1 VVTERL
7 PTGLRVSGNLRAHV
21 AAMKSLKD
29 AKRRVV
35 QKAAEAM
42 GSAQRVG
49 LDAEEY
55 QDAVSNFK
63 KLESDLKDVLDSIKS
78 SRDTTAKWTERN
90 VTVAE
95 TLSQFFASDDGGGRD
110 SLRDASE
117 VLHKSM
123 TRGHD
128 IVQRSVASKVE
139 ENAIKPLSDLL
150 TDRFPALKKRIAE
163 HSALETDYSSYVRR
177 LEGLKD
183 KPVDDPE
190 RIKFQ
195 QKHDKAKFEYEALH
209 HQLMSE
215 LRELYNERH
224 SALRK
229 PFIAIMAAQ
238 AELQSQLAEDLN
250 RVLEDIDQ
258 GDVQLLRNEIAS
270 TIKAGG
276 PVGGPAES
284 SSRSTRSL
292 LGGLGSSSLV
302 KKSTTT
308 ESPVTGADIKKAP
321 TSPASGAYKPGVS
334 FDQSR
339 APPPPPP
346 PGPNPFAPS
355 AKEVAVAMFDYDGQD
370 EGDLSF
376 RAGDVI
382 TVQEKIDAGCTFF
395 AARVVHHGFI
405 IKN

>member
-1 VVTERL
+1 
-7 PTGLRVSGNLRAHV
+7 
-21 AAMKSLKD
+21 MKSLKD

-63 KLESDLKDVLDSIKS
+63 KLESDLKDVLDGIKS

-90 VTVAE
+90 VTVAD
-95 TLSQFFASDDGGGRD
+95 TLAQFFSSDGSGRD

-117 VLHKSM
+117 VLHNSM
-123 TRGHD
+123 MRGHD
-128 IVQRSVASKVE
+128 IVQRSVAFKVD
-139 ENAIKPLSDLL
+139 ENAIKPLNDLL

-163 HSALETDYSSYVRR
+163 HNALETDYSSYVRR

-209 HQLMSE
+209 NQLMSD

-224 SALRK
+224 NALRK
-229 PFIAIMAAQ
+229 PFITIMAAQ

-250 RVLEDIDQ
+250 RVLKDIDQ
-258 GDVQLLRNEIAS
+258 GDVQLLRSEIAT

-284 SSRSTRSL
+284 SSKSTRSL

-302 KKSTTT
+302 KKT
-308 ESPVTGADIKKAP
+308 ESPAAGAEKKTPA
-321 TSPASGAYKPGVS
+321 SPAGGAYKPGVS

-339 APPPPPP
+339 APPPPP
-346 PGPNPFAPS
+346 GPNPFAPS
-355 AKEVAVAMFDYDGQD
+355 AKEMAVAMFDYDGQD

-382 TVQEKIDAGCTFF
+382 TVEEKIDAGCTFF
-395 AARVVHHGFI
+395 IHSFLLLFYVH
-405 IKN
+405 N